1 MINHKLLITELPVSK
16 PKPLVLAIRFLISTS
31 FVVGSGAVGADV
43 NAHLPNLSNSSAN
56 LTSAPV
62 TVNAQGTAMTID
74 QKHSADKVTLDWA
87 NFNIDKGYSV
97 NFDQTV
103 NQVALNNIH
112 QADASK
118 ILGSLTAGGQ
128 VYLIN
133 QNGFLFGK
141 DSQVNVNS
149 LVASTLGISD
159 TNFQTGIVN
168 VFDKNKTATLQ
179 GNGELYLKDGQG
191 NILKDQNGQNIKIEI
206 FVESGASI
214 KTNAAGGRVILA
226 APSIT
231 NQGNISTPDG
241 QTLLAASSDKVYL
254 QEANGDPNI
263 RGLLVEV
270 GTGGV
275 VNNLGSVIAE
285 RGNASLLG
293 FAVNQ
298 QGVVSASTSV
308 LLNGSVRLLAH
319 EGIQDPTSTNG
330 KLLGSST
337 TRATALD
344 DGLGTQ
350 ATVTLAKDSVTS
362 VKLDADKT
370 KTALDAQAQ
379 LRSDIEIS
387 GHKVQLLENSLV
399 QAKSGNVTIQA
410 VDNVST
416 PLQKGDARI
425 YMAANSQVD
434 VSGVKDVPV
443 SVDKNIV
450 NVELRKNELRDAPL
464 QRNGILYTQKVNV
477 DIRDA
482 TIKYDSKGNLISA
495 SIPTADITGAVA
507 RIARNID
514 ERSISGGSVNLS
526 SSGDVITSGGDAVI
540 PASQI
545 DISGGSTTYQG
556 GLIQTTQLLSSG
568 NTYDISQADPNRHYD
583 SILSVKDST
592 RYSPGYVQ
600 GASGGQLT
608 ISGYEAVLQGK
619 LQAQTILG
627 ALQRL
632 PSHFSVDGKTI
643 LQGNLQA
650 ETLNGALPSLPS
662 QFAVGSTLTIDL
674 NNGNNIG
681 LQDVVLGSHFTT
693 QKLGAD
699 YLIPRKGLGSDS
711 PIALN
716 LDSDILNASKVGQIS
731 IKTNGTLTLN
741 KDSVFTL
748 PTARILNTTTFDA
761 TAQNFNILGS
771 IISPSGSVKLQSA
784 TLVGDAIIVGATAKI
799 DVSGLWV
806 NDSQDIRLGKAL
818 SPIAIQGGQV
828 SLIAEQGDL
837 VLKQGSRIS
846 ADGGAWKQNTGSVSA
861 GNAGAIK
868 LEAANHTPG
877 GIASS
882 LLLEGELS
890 ATALQW
896 GNNVAAKGG
905 SLTLVSNEVVI
916 GATADVPQRNDGS
929 VKPLVLAP
937 SFFKHGGFSN
947 YNITSDEYSINVA
960 ANAQVLLQ
968 QSVYNFS
975 ATLDS
980 APTGSYLSALSTPN
994 FYAENLGL
1002 ANPVN
1007 LTLTYAEL
1015 NDQKRQESVNIGKGA
1030 LIQTDIGGSI
1040 TLNSDTSIIVDGTLN
1055 APAGSINLNITMPTV
1070 DGGYFANQGIW
1081 LGADSH
1087 LLAKGAF
1094 KRTFNLNNLETGTVL
1109 SGGSVNLTANRGYIF
1124 EQAGTHPDDAQIDVS
1139 GISHTLDFMDQSV
1152 IKTSRNIAS
1161 DGGSINF
1168 TAAEGIFAQ
1177 GNMQAKSG
1185 GGSASGGS
1193 LSIDLNKNLRNKPF
1207 PTVLS
1212 GQFPDDINP
1221 LETESVIISGDN
1233 QLLIPGNLQQKFVDP
1248 NTQQQETVIDAFL
1261 SGKALFSSQLIN
1273 QGNFGSIN
1281 IQVDATPVSGVLSNA
1296 IVFNGNVNLSAERQ
1310 IILDSPIIKSESLF
1324 VDSIKN
1330 QDGSDLLAQDGSIVK
1345 NIVLNDKDITAKKVE
1360 LESAYLALGSTLV
1373 RNNSGLNVIAPD
1385 ASAGNNDFTVNAQ
1398 GIELIG
1404 GLSFSGLKQINLS
1417 STGDLR
1423 LRGIA
1428 DGANNGKDLLGQLN
1442 VAANLNIT
1450 ATQIYPATLT
1460 HFTIN
1465 DSLVDATVSFMG
1477 NNAVKAPIYSA
1488 AGQLTVKATNIN
1500 QKGVLEAPFGQLV
1513 LNATNNLTLASG
1525 SVTSVSG
1532 QGSTVLFGQG
1542 SGGVNWLYPINS
1554 TNNIVVSTP
1563 PEKRMELIAKHLDL
1577 QSGSTVNLS
1586 GGGDLYAYEFIT
1598 GAGGTND
1605 ILDVPVSQKFAVIP
1619 GVNNILTPYDPNE
1632 SSKSGLVVGQSVY
1645 LNAGAG
1651 LAAGWYTVLP
1661 AHYALLPNAYL
1672 ITPKSGTQD
1681 QVQNLTNLAG
1691 ATIVSGRYGV
1701 VDTAIANART
1711 QGFMVQPGSIA
1722 RLFSQYTDYSAN
1734 QFFSKSTT
1742 GVVPQLPKDAGTLV
1756 LDAQSSLVLETNLL
1770 ANPDNTGLGG
1780 QVDISADQIEVV
1792 ANKADLSNL
1801 ADGIV
1806 GLWVNDLNKLKAPS
1820 LLLGGKRSKDALGQH
1835 VTETASTVTIDANV
1849 DLKGQDIILT
1859 AINNLTVQKDATVE
1873 SSGKSVVAGG
1883 NLYVNKINGGSDGAL
1898 LRVSN
1903 LGQVNLIRNE
1913 AITANEGV
1921 LTIEEGAHLKA
1932 SGSMLL
1938 DSTKNTVSKGS
1949 IDMQGG
1955 SLALDASAISLGA
1968 VPSNTQ
1974 GLVLANTQFNLDE
1987 LRLNSSS
1994 ALNIYGSIDLK
2005 TTNLLISAAVINGF
2019 NNADGTEGKA
2029 NISAN
2034 TIKLSNLGAST
2045 TQKGNGTGEL
2055 NLTSSAEIL
2064 LGSGQYS
2071 ISGFKQVNMSAIQ
2084 AIKGLGQTIESV
2096 TGNSST
2102 ADPGVLNVAADLT
2115 LTAAYFGG
2123 DSASTTSINAA
2134 GYNVVMSSPN
2144 TSYVADP
2151 KAGLGSK
2158 WTVIGD
2164 SINSSAKFDLPS
2176 GILSLTALQQDL
2188 NLGIKQKD
2196 SNGLGVVLGSYID
2209 LSGRSIDFS
2218 GTTKSSPG
2226 GSLVLVANKGN
2237 VNLPSVSSIN
2247 LAGAHSVNG
2256 AKQLSNNGSLAVSAV
2271 NGQFNWQGSIDAKG
2285 GTIPSADFSQA
2296 SLQLDVKNLGDF
2308 SLLNKQ
2314 IAAAGFT
2321 QKLTLEQHGFGDLSI
2336 AASDIVKAQ
2345 QINLAVDQ
2353 GVVSIAGKLD
2363 ASGIKAGKV
2372 NIYGR
2377 NGIILE
2383 GKGQIIA
2390 NTTLAGA
2397 TGGSVTL
2404 DTVHR
2409 NDMGSGLLNL
2419 LGGSVDVSGGAQGF
2433 GGAVHLRTGSNDANH
2448 INISTINSKI
2458 LGSDSLKTS
2467 VEATRVYN
2475 NQTVIDAALIN
2486 TLSQDTQTFM
2496 NTHPSLVNNSGAAVS
2511 ILPGI
2516 EIRSHTDLNLANAW
2530 DLMTWRYADASGNNT
2545 LPGFLTLR
2553 AGGNL
2558 NVNASL
2564 SDAVATSSLGGKVY
2578 QDLIQSGQSWSYNL
2592 LAGGNVNL
2600 AAAYSA
2606 ADPLSPFTNT
2616 DTQVVVRTGTGNINV
2631 NAGKDIVFNQSTS
2644 ATLNSSNNAS
2654 AIYTVGTTGYGELT
2668 QENKLVG
2675 GFLLAQY
2682 PNHGG
2687 DISLSAEGNIVGV
2700 QTGQQITDWQIR
2712 LGNAANPTSWGINIS
2727 SADVS
2732 IKPVNVA
2739 GAIIYPKGT
2748 RNFNQNVG
2756 ALGGGDVTVVAGGD
2770 VNNLSVMI
2778 PTSFMPGDSLTS
2790 PTGSGGDL
2798 TVTAGNN
2805 IVGGEF
2811 YTGLGAANLVAGGGI
2826 TQSPIN
2832 NTNEM
2837 IGVILD
2843 VGNANFNLQARQ
2855 DINLAAVINP
2865 TIIKQNTKTTQKF
2878 KSPDARFFTY
2888 GANSAINLESIAGNL
2903 VLQNS
2908 YQAVQTLKNISTSY
2922 GTGFEYTVYPGI
2934 LNAAALAGDIRIDN
2948 AMTLFPSA
2956 AGQLQLLAN
2965 NNIGIDAS
2973 AITNQ
2978 RVAISMS
2985 DTDPALLPSVQNP
2998 VSSLEGNYGSGDI
3011 QTRELLDPTSPVP
3024 QTIHALTPLHQGD
3037 ANKPLINARLGSISF
3052 PSAVQ
3057 ASIYLPQ
3064 AANIIAGG
3072 NINNLSV
3079 SGQNL
3084 VASDVTLIKAGG
3096 NISFDAQL
3104 DGNGNVQSNDQQ
3116 ILLGGPGQLQVLAGQ
3131 NISLGSSKGIQ
3142 TIANI
3147 FNSVLGS
3154 NNGADINVLAGLADK
3169 GTESIA
3175 YQAFIDK
3182 YKTVAAYS
3190 SKLKALE
3197 GLSVSQQRQH
3207 LDVILAILFEEI
3219 KQAATAAASAPVN
3232 QRAALYKQGTDAVN
3246 TLFPNKNY
3254 AGDLSLVFSE
3264 IKTLGGGNVN
3274 LLVPGGKLDVGLAG
3288 KLAGISK
3295 TAAELGIVVEQQG
3308 NLNILASKDINVN
3321 QSRVFTLGG
3330 GDINAWSAQGSIDAG
3345 KGAKSAISA
3354 PAPVTTVDANGNI
3367 QTVFPPIIS
3376 GSGIQAI
3383 GGGNVYLAAPFGIV
3397 DAGEAGISGGRVTIA
3412 ATAVIGASNISSTSG
3427 TVGVPTTVSAPINMS
3442 GANGATASA
3451 TKNAT
3456 QSADD
3461 DNKSNNGS
3469 DGSSKKKVSI
3479 ISADIVGFGDCSV
3492 NDVKEGKN
3500 GCGA

>member
-31 FVVGSGAVGADV
+31 FVVGSGGVAADV
-43 NAHLPNLSNSSAN
+43 NAHLPNLSAPAN

-62 TVNAQGTAMTID
+62 TVNAQGTEMTID

-97 NFDQTV
+97 NFEQTA

-159 TNFQTGIVN
+159 ANFQTGIVN
-168 VFDKNKTATLQ
+168 VFDQNKTAALQ
-179 GNGELYLKDGQG
+179 GNGELYLKDAQG
-191 NILKDQNGQNIKIEI
+191 NVLTDKSGNKIKIEI

-241 QTLLAASSDKVYL
+241 QALIAAASDKVYL

-275 VNNLGSVIAE
+275 VNNLGSVIAD

-319 EGIQDPTSTNG
+319 EGIQNPASTKG
-330 KLLGSST
+330 KLLGATT
-337 TRATALD
+337 TRGTALD

-350 ATVTLAKDSVTS
+350 ATVNLASGSVTS
-362 VKLDADKT
+362 VELDTDKT

-410 VDNVST
+410 LDNVSA
-416 PLQKGDARI
+416 PLQKGNARI

-443 SVDKNIV
+443 SVDKNVV

-514 ERSISGGSVNLS
+514 ERSVSGGSVNLN
-526 SSGDVITSGGDAVI
+526 SSGDVITQS
-540 PASQI
+540 ASQI
-545 DISGGSTTYQG
+545 DFSGGSITYQG
-556 GLIQTTQLLSSG
+556 GLIQTTRLLSNG
-568 NTYDISQADPNRHYD
+568 NSYDISQADPNRHYD
-583 SILSVKDST
+583 SILSAKDST
-592 RYSPGYVQ
+592 RYSPSYVQ

-619 LQAQTILG
+619 LQAQTIIG

-632 PSHFSVDGKTI
+632 PSQFSVDGKTI

-650 ETLNGALPSLPS
+650 ETDGALPTLPS

-674 NNGNNIG
+674 SNGNSFG
-681 LQDVVLGSHFTT
+681 SQDMVLGSSFMT

-699 YLIPRKGLGSDS
+699 YLIPRKETGSDT

-716 LDSDILNASKVGQIS
+716 LDSNMLNASKVGQIS
-731 IKTNGTLTLN
+731 IKTNGSLTLN
-741 KDSVFTL
+741 EGSVLSL
-748 PTARILNTTTFDA
+748 PAARILNATTFDA

-784 TLVGDAIIVGATAKI
+784 ALQGDAIVMGAKAAI
-799 DVSGLWV
+799 DVSGLWI
-806 NDSQDIRLGKAL
+806 NDSKDIQLGNGL

-837 VLKQGSRIS
+837 VLNSGSRIR
-846 ADGGAWKQNTGSVSA
+846 ADGGAWKQNSGSVTA
-861 GNAGAIK
+861 GNAGAIT
-868 LEAANHTPG
+868 LVAANHTPG

-896 GNNVAAKGG
+896 GNHVAAKGG

-916 GATADVPQRNDGS
+916 GSASDVPKRNEGS
-929 VKPLVLAP
+929 VKSLVLAP
-937 SFFKHGGFSN
+937 GFFQYGGFSD
-947 YNITSDEYSINVA
+947 YNITSNLYGIDVA

-968 QSVYNFS
+968 QFAYTFNATIDS
-975 ATLDS
+975 AT
-980 APTGSYLSALSTPN
+980 TGSYLGALGKPN
-994 FYAENLGL
+994 FSAESLGL
-1002 ANPVN
+1002 VNPVN

-1015 NDQKRQESVNIGKGA
+1015 NDQNRQESVNIGKGA

-1055 APAGSINLNITMPTV
+1055 APAGSINLNIILPTV

-1081 LGADSH
+1081 LGADSQ

-1094 KRTFNLNNLETGTVL
+1094 KPTFNANGWVTGDVL
-1109 SGGSVNLTANRGYIF
+1109 SGGHVTLTAKRGYIVD
-1124 EQAGTHPDDAQIDVS
+1124 QSGSLIDVS
-1139 GISHTLDFMDQSV
+1139 GSNQFLDFMDQNL
-1152 IKTSRNIAS
+1152 IKTSQNIAS
-1161 DGGSINF
+1161 DAGSISF
-1168 TAAEGIFAQ
+1168 KAGEGISSNGIFKAQ
-1177 GNMQAKSG
+1177 SG
-1185 GGSASGGS
+1185 GGSAAGGS
-1193 LSIDLNKNLRNKPF
+1193 LTIVLDRALRSKPF
-1207 PTVLS
+1207 PIVTT
-1212 GQFPDDINP
+1212 GQFPDDIDP
-1221 LETESVIISGDN
+1221 LETESIVVSASTHIPVNSGLTG
-1233 QLLIPGNLQQKFVDP
+1233 QALLDGN
-1248 NTQQQETVIDAFL
+1248 
-1261 SGKALFSSQLIN
+1261 LIN
-1273 QGNFGSIN
+1273 QAGFSSIN
-1281 IQVDATPVSGVLSNA
+1281 LKVDASPVGNTLANA
-1296 IVFNGNVNLSAERQ
+1296 IVFDGDVTLHADRQ
-1310 IILDSPIIKSESLF
+1310 IVLDAPIIEDFKGH
-1324 VDSIKN
+1324 VD
-1330 QDGSDLLAQDGSIVK
+1330 LE
-1345 NIVLNDKDITAKKVE
+1345 TAYAV
-1360 LESAYLALGSTLV
+1360 LGSTLV
-1373 RNNSGLNVIAPD
+1373 RKNPGSTILAPD
-1385 ASAGNNDFTVNAQ
+1385 ARLGNNNFTVNAQ
-1398 GIELIG
+1398 GIDLIG
-1404 GLSFSGLKQINLS
+1404 GLTFSGFKQVNINS
-1417 STGDLR
+1417 AGDLR

-1428 DGANNGKDLLGQLN
+1428 DDINSGKDLLGQLN
-1442 VAANLNIT
+1442 VAANLNIS
-1450 ATQIYPATLT
+1450 AAQIYPATLT
-1460 HFTIN
+1460 HYTIN
-1465 DSLVDATVSFMG
+1465 DTLTDATVSFMG
-1477 NNAVKAPIYSA
+1477 NNAVKSPIYSA
-1488 AGQLTVKATNIN
+1488 AGQLTVNATNIN
-1500 QKGVLEAPFGQLV
+1500 QQGVLEAPFGQLV
-1513 LNATNNLTLASG
+1513 LNATNTLTLASG
-1525 SVTSVSG
+1525 SLTSVSG

-1542 SGGVNWLYPINS
+1542 SGGVNWLYPLNSTS
-1554 TNNIVVSTP
+1554 TNNIVVSIP
-1563 PEKRMELIAKHLDL
+1563 PEKRLELIAKHLDL
-1577 QSGSTVNLS
+1577 QSGSTINLS
-1586 GGGDLYAYEFIT
+1586 GGGDLYAYEFVT

-1605 ILDVPVSQKFAVIP
+1605 FLNVPVSQKFAVIP
-1619 GVNNILTPYDPNE
+1619 GVNNIMTPYDPFE
-1632 SSKSGLVVGQSVY
+1632 SSKSDLAVGQSVY

-1701 VDTAIANART
+1701 ADTAIANART

-1722 RLFSQYTDYSAN
+1722 KLFSEYTSYSAN
-1734 QFFSKSTT
+1734 QFFAKSTT

-1756 LDAQSSLVLETNLL
+1756 LDAKSSLVLETNLL
-1770 ANPDNTGLGG
+1770 ANPDNSGLGG
-1780 QVDISADQIEVV
+1780 QVDISASQLEVV

-1801 ADGIV
+1801 GAEIV
-1806 GLWVNDLNKLKAPS
+1806 GLWVNDLNKLNAPS

-1835 VTETASTVTIDANV
+1835 ITETASTVTVDANV

-1859 AINNLTVQKDATVE
+1859 AMNNLTVQKDAVVE
-1873 SSGKSVVAGG
+1873 STGKSTVAGG
-1883 NLYVNKINGGSDGAL
+1883 NLYVNNINGGSDGAL

-1903 LGQVNLIRNE
+1903 LGQVDLIRNE
-1913 AITANEGV
+1913 GTTESEGV

-1938 DSTKNTVSKGS
+1938 DATKNTVSKGS

-1955 SLALDASAISLGA
+1955 SLALDSSMISLGA
-1968 VPSNTQ
+1968 APNNTQ

-2071 ISGFKQVNMSAIQ
+2071 ISGFKQVNMSATQ
-2084 AIKGLGQTIESV
+2084 AIKGLGQTLDST
-2096 TGNSST
+2096 TGNSSI
-2102 ADPGVLNVAADLT
+2102 AAPGVLSVAADLS

-2123 DSASTTSINAA
+2123 DNGSTTSINTA

-2176 GILSLTALQQDL
+2176 GILGLTALQQDL

-2196 SNGLGVVLGSYID
+2196 SNGHDVVVGGYID

-2218 GTTKSSPG
+2218 GTNKSSPG

-2237 VNLPSVSSIN
+2237 VNLPSVSTIN
-2247 LAGAHSVNG
+2247 LAGAHVANG
-2256 AKQLSNNGSLAVSAV
+2256 SQQLSNNGSLSVSAV
-2271 NGQFNWQGSIDAKG
+2271 NGQFNWQGLIDAKG
-2285 GTIPSADFSQA
+2285 GTILSADFSQA

-2321 QKLTLEQHGFGDLSI
+2321 QNLTLEQQGAGDLSI

-2345 QINLAVDQ
+2345 HINLVVDQ
-2353 GVVSIAGKLD
+2353 GAVNIAGTLD
-2363 ASGIKAGKV
+2363 ASGNKAGNV
-2372 NIYGR
+2372 SIYGR
-2377 NGIILE
+2377 NGITLA
-2383 GKGQIIA
+2383 GKGQIVA
-2390 NTTLAGA
+2390 NTTLASA
-2397 TGGSVTL
+2397 AGGSVTL

-2409 NDMGSGLLNL
+2409 DDTGSGLLNL
-2419 LGGSVDVSGGAQGF
+2419 SGGSIDVSGGAQGF
-2433 GGAVHLRTGSNDANH
+2433 GGAVHLRTGRNDANQL
-2448 INISTINSKI
+2448 NISTINSKI
-2458 LGSDSLKTS
+2458 LGADPLKTS

-2475 NQTVIDAALIN
+2475 NQTIIDAALIN

-2496 NTHPSLVNNSGAAVS
+2496 NTHPTLVNHSGAAVS

-2516 EIRSHTDLNLANAW
+2516 EIRSQADLNLANAW
-2530 DLMTWRYADASGNNT
+2530 DLMTWRYADAFVNNT

-2553 AGGNL
+2553 AAGNL

-2564 SDAVATSSLGGKVY
+2564 TDALATSNVNGSAELY
-2578 QDLIQSGQSWSYNL
+2578 QDLIQPGQSWSYSL
-2592 LAGGNVNL
+2592 IAGGYINL
-2600 AAAYSA
+2600 ASAYSA
-2606 ADPLSPFTNT
+2606 PDPLIPDGFIE
-2616 DTQVVVRTGTGNINV
+2616 TQVVVRTGTGDINLSAV
-2631 NAGKDIVFNQSTS
+2631 KDIIFNKSS
-2644 ATLNSSNNAS
+2644 SGDLNKSNNAS
-2654 AIYTVGTTGYGELT
+2654 AIYTVGTIGYGSLQQANT
-2668 QENKLVG
+2668 DVDPNSG
-2675 GFLLAQY
+2675 ALLAQY
-2682 PNHGG
+2682 PTHGG
-2687 DISLSAEGNIVGV
+2687 NVTITTAGSVTGV

-2712 LGNAANPTSWGINIS
+2712 VGNKTIATKWGINM
-2727 SADVS
+2727 SAVDVS
-2732 IKPVNVA
+2732 TPNFVNDQ
-2739 GAIIYPKGT
+2739 IIYSKVN

-2756 ALGGGDVTVVAGGD
+2756 ALGGGNVTVLAGSD

-2778 PTSFMPGDSLTS
+2778 PTSGRSSQLLSS
-2790 PTGSGGDL
+2790 PVINGGGDIL
-2798 TVTAGNN
+2798 VFAGND
-2805 IVGGEF
+2805 VVSGEF
-2811 YTGLGAANLVAGGGI
+2811 YTGLGHADIIASGGI
-2826 TQSPIN
+2826 TQSAISKSS
-2832 NTNEM
+2832 TT
-2837 IGVILD
+2837 IGAVLD
-2843 VGNANFNLQARQ
+2843 IGDASFNLQARE
-2855 DINLAAVINP
+2855 DINLAAAINP
-2865 TIIKQNTKTTQKF
+2865 TLISQAQSDISNYQPQ
-2878 KSPDARFFTY
+2878 DARFFSY
-2888 GANSAINLESIAGNL
+2888 GENSSVNLQSIAGNL
-2903 VLQNS
+2903 VFQNS
-2908 YQAVQTLKNISTSY
+2908 YKAIQALKDIGNNN
-2922 GTGFEYTVYPGI
+2922 GTGFEYAVYPGI
-2934 LNAAALAGDIRIDN
+2934 LIGAALSGDVRIDN
-2948 AMTLFPSA
+2948 SMTLFPSA
-2956 AGQLQLLAN
+2956 SGQLQLLAN
-2965 NNIGIDAS
+2965 RNIGVDAS
-2973 AITNQ
+2973 ANTGQNI
-2978 RVAISMS
+2978 AINMS
-2985 DTDPALLPSVQNP
+2985 DTDPNKLPNAQSP
-2998 VSSLEGNYGSGDI
+2998 VGSLQGSYLNGNI
-3011 QTRELLDPTSPVP
+3011 LTQQLLDPTSAIP
-3024 QTIHALTPLHQGD
+3024 QTIHDITPLHQGD
-3037 ANKPLINARLGSISF
+3037 TNKPLIDARLGSISF
-3052 PSAVQ
+3052 PSSVQ

-3064 AANIIAGG
+3064 AANIIAGK

-3084 VASDVTLIKAGG
+3084 VSNDVTLISSGG

-3104 DGNGNVQSNDQQ
+3104 DDNGNVLSNNQQ
-3116 ILLGGPGQLQVLAGQ
+3116 IQLAGPGQLQVLAGQ

-3142 TIANI
+3142 TIANL
-3147 FNSVLGS
+3147 FNSVLGN
-3154 NNGADINVLAGLADK
+3154 NNGADINVLAGLVDQ

-3182 YKTVAAYS
+3182 YKAVPVYNS
-3190 SKLKALE
+3190 QLKALD
-3197 GLSVSQQRQH
+3197 GLSISQQRQY

-3219 KQAATAAASAPVN
+3219 KQAATAAATAPLN
-3232 QRAALYKQGTDAVN
+3232 QRAALYKQGTDAIN

-3254 AGDLSLVFSE
+3254 EGDLSLVFSQ
-3264 IKTLGGGNVN
+3264 IKTLGGGDVN

-3295 TAAELGIVVEQQG
+3295 SAAQLGIVVEQQG
-3308 NLNILASKDINVN
+3308 SLSILASKDINVN

-3412 ATAVIGASNISSTSG
+3412 ATAVIGASNISSTNG

>member
-31 FVVGSGAVGADV
+31 FVVGSGGVAADV
-43 NAHLPNLSNSSAN
+43 NAHLPNLSAPAN

-62 TVNAQGTAMTID
+62 TVNAQGTEMTID

-97 NFDQTV
+97 NFEQTA

-159 TNFQTGIVN
+159 ANFQTGIVN
-168 VFDKNKTATLQ
+168 VFDQNKTAALQ
-179 GNGELYLKDGQG
+179 GNGELYLKDAQG
-191 NILKDQNGQNIKIEI
+191 NVLTDKSGNKIKIEI

-241 QTLLAASSDKVYL
+241 QALIAAASDKVYL

-275 VNNLGSVIAE
+275 VNNLGSVIAD

-319 EGIQDPTSTNG
+319 EGIQNPASTKG
-330 KLLGSST
+330 KLLGATT
-337 TRATALD
+337 TRGTALD

-350 ATVTLAKDSVTS
+350 ATVNLASGSVTS
-362 VKLDADKT
+362 VELDTDKT

-410 VDNVST
+410 LDNVSA
-416 PLQKGDARI
+416 PLQKGNARI

-443 SVDKNIV
+443 SVDKNVV

-514 ERSISGGSVNLS
+514 ERSVSGGSVNLN
-526 SSGDVITSGGDAVI
+526 SSGDVITQS
-540 PASQI
+540 ASQI
-545 DISGGSTTYQG
+545 DFSGGSITYQG
-556 GLIQTTQLLSSG
+556 GLIQTTRLLSNG
-568 NTYDISQADPNRHYD
+568 NSYDISQADPNRHYD
-583 SILSVKDST
+583 SILSAKDST
-592 RYSPGYVQ
+592 RYSPSYVQ

-619 LQAQTILG
+619 LQAQTIIG

-632 PSHFSVDGKTI
+632 PSQFSVDGKTI

-650 ETLNGALPSLPS
+650 ESDGALPTLPS

-674 NNGNNIG
+674 SNGNSFG
-681 LQDVVLGSHFTT
+681 SQDMVLGSSFMT

-699 YLIPRKGLGSDS
+699 YLIPRKETGSDT

-716 LDSDILNASKVGQIS
+716 LDSNMLNASKVGQIS
-731 IKTNGTLTLN
+731 IKTNGSLTLN
-741 KDSVFTL
+741 EGSVLSL
-748 PTARILNTTTFDA
+748 PAARILNATTFDA

-784 TLVGDAIIVGATAKI
+784 ALQGDAIVMGAKAAI
-799 DVSGLWV
+799 DVSGLWI
-806 NDSQDIRLGKAL
+806 NDSKDIQLGNGL

-837 VLKQGSRIS
+837 VLNSGSRIR
-846 ADGGAWKQNTGSVSA
+846 ADGGAWKQNSGSVTA
-861 GNAGAIK
+861 GNAGAIT
-868 LEAANHTPG
+868 LVAANHTPG

-896 GNNVAAKGG
+896 GNHVAAKGG

-916 GATADVPQRNDGS
+916 GSASDVPKRNEGS
-929 VKPLVLAP
+929 VKSLVLAP
-937 SFFKHGGFSN
+937 GFFQYGGFSD
-947 YNITSDEYSINVA
+947 YNITSNLYGIDVA

-968 QSVYNFS
+968 QFAYTFNATIDS
-975 ATLDS
+975 AT
-980 APTGSYLSALSTPN
+980 TGSYLGALGKPN
-994 FYAENLGL
+994 FSAESLGL
-1002 ANPVN
+1002 VNPVN

-1015 NDQKRQESVNIGKGA
+1015 NDQNRQESVNIGKGA

-1055 APAGSINLNITMPTV
+1055 APAGSINLNIILPTV

-1081 LGADSH
+1081 LGADSQ

-1094 KRTFNLNNLETGTVL
+1094 KPTFNANGWVTGDVL
-1109 SGGSVNLTANRGYIF
+1109 SGGHVTLTAKRGYIVD
-1124 EQAGTHPDDAQIDVS
+1124 QSGSLIDVS
-1139 GISHTLDFMDQSV
+1139 GSNQFLDFMDQNL
-1152 IKTSRNIAS
+1152 IKTSQNIAS
-1161 DGGSINF
+1161 DAGSISF
-1168 TAAEGIFAQ
+1168 KAGEGISSNGTFKAQ
-1177 GNMQAKSG
+1177 SG
-1185 GGSASGGS
+1185 GGSAAGGS
-1193 LSIDLNKNLRNKPF
+1193 LTIVLDRALRSKPF
-1207 PTVLS
+1207 PIVTT
-1212 GQFPDDINP
+1212 GQFPDDIDP
-1221 LETESVIISGDN
+1221 LETESIVVSASTHIPVNSGLTG
-1233 QLLIPGNLQQKFVDP
+1233 QALLDGN
-1248 NTQQQETVIDAFL
+1248 
-1261 SGKALFSSQLIN
+1261 LIN
-1273 QGNFGSIN
+1273 QAGFSSIN
-1281 IQVDATPVSGVLSNA
+1281 LKVDASPVGNTLANA
-1296 IVFNGNVNLSAERQ
+1296 IVFDGDVTLHADRQ
-1310 IILDSPIIKSESLF
+1310 IVLDAPIIEDFKGH
-1324 VDSIKN
+1324 VD
-1330 QDGSDLLAQDGSIVK
+1330 LE
-1345 NIVLNDKDITAKKVE
+1345 TAYAV
-1360 LESAYLALGSTLV
+1360 LGSTLV
-1373 RNNSGLNVIAPD
+1373 RKNPGSTILAPD
-1385 ASAGNNDFTVNAQ
+1385 ARLGNNNFTVNAQ
-1398 GIELIG
+1398 GIDLIG
-1404 GLSFSGLKQINLS
+1404 GLTFSGFKQVNINS
-1417 STGDLR
+1417 AGDLR

-1428 DGANNGKDLLGQLN
+1428 DDINSGKDLLGQLN
-1442 VAANLNIT
+1442 VAANLNIS
-1450 ATQIYPATLT
+1450 AAQIYPATLT
-1460 HFTIN
+1460 HYTIN
-1465 DSLVDATVSFMG
+1465 DTLTDATVSFMG

-1488 AGQLTVKATNIN
+1488 AGELTVNATNIN
-1500 QKGVLEAPFGQLV
+1500 QQGVLEAPFGQLV
-1513 LNATNNLTLASG
+1513 LNATNTLTLASG
-1525 SVTSVSG
+1525 SLTSVSG

-1542 SGGVNWLYPINS
+1542 SGGVNWLYPLNSTS
-1554 TNNIVVSTP
+1554 TNNIVVSIP
-1563 PEKRMELIAKHLDL
+1563 PEKRLELIAKHLDL
-1577 QSGSTVNLS
+1577 QSGSTINLS
-1586 GGGDLYAYEFIT
+1586 GGGDLYAYEFVT

-1605 ILDVPVSQKFAVIP
+1605 FLNVPVSQKFAVIP
-1619 GVNNILTPYDPNE
+1619 GVNNIMTPYDPFE
-1632 SSKSGLVVGQSVY
+1632 SSKSDLAVGQSVY

-1701 VDTAIANART
+1701 ADTAIANART

-1722 RLFSQYTDYSAN
+1722 KLFSEYTSYSAN
-1734 QFFSKSTT
+1734 QFFAKSTT

-1756 LDAQSSLVLETNLL
+1756 LDAKSSLVLETNLL
-1770 ANPDNTGLGG
+1770 ANPDNSGLGG
-1780 QVDISADQIEVV
+1780 QVDISASQLEVV

-1801 ADGIV
+1801 GAEIV
-1806 GLWVNDLNKLKAPS
+1806 GLWVNDLNKLNAPS

-1835 VTETASTVTIDANV
+1835 ITETASTVTVDANV

-1859 AINNLTVQKDATVE
+1859 AMNNLTVQKDAVVE
-1873 SSGKSVVAGG
+1873 STGKSTVAGG
-1883 NLYVNKINGGSDGAL
+1883 NLYVNNINGGSDGAL

-1903 LGQVNLIRNE
+1903 LGQVDLIRNE
-1913 AITANEGV
+1913 GTTESEGV

-1938 DSTKNTVSKGS
+1938 DATKNTVSKGS

-1955 SLALDASAISLGA
+1955 SLALDSSMISLGA
-1968 VPSNTQ
+1968 APNNTQ

-2071 ISGFKQVNMSAIQ
+2071 ISGFKQVNMSATQ
-2084 AIKGLGQTIESV
+2084 AIKGLGQTLDST
-2096 TGNSST
+2096 TGNSSI
-2102 ADPGVLNVAADLT
+2102 AAPGVLSVAADLS

-2123 DSASTTSINAA
+2123 DNGSTTSINTA

-2176 GILSLTALQQDL
+2176 GILGLTALQQDL

-2196 SNGLGVVLGSYID
+2196 SNGHDVVVGGYID

-2218 GTTKSSPG
+2218 GTNKSSPG

-2237 VNLPSVSSIN
+2237 VNLPSVSTIN
-2247 LAGAHSVNG
+2247 LAGAHVANG
-2256 AKQLSNNGSLAVSAV
+2256 SQQLSNNGSLSVSAV
-2271 NGQFNWQGSIDAKG
+2271 NGQFNWQGLIDAKG
-2285 GTIPSADFSQA
+2285 GTILSADFSQA

-2321 QKLTLEQHGFGDLSI
+2321 QNLTLEQQGAGDLSI

-2345 QINLAVDQ
+2345 HINLVVDQ
-2353 GVVSIAGKLD
+2353 GAVNIAGTLD
-2363 ASGIKAGKV
+2363 ASGNKAGNV
-2372 NIYGR
+2372 SIYGR
-2377 NGIILE
+2377 NGITLA
-2383 GKGQIIA
+2383 GKGQIVA
-2390 NTTLAGA
+2390 NTTLASA
-2397 TGGSVTL
+2397 AGGSVAL

-2409 NDMGSGLLNL
+2409 DDTGSGLLNL
-2419 LGGSVDVSGGAQGF
+2419 SGGLIDVSGGAQGF
-2433 GGAVHLRTGSNDANH
+2433 AGAAHIRTGRNDANH

-2553 AGGNL
+2553 AAGNL

-2578 QDLIQSGQSWSYNL
+2578 QDLIQAGQSWSYNL
-2592 LAGGNVNL
+2592 LAGDNVNL
-2600 AAAYSA
+2600 AASYSA
-2606 ADPLSPFTNT
+2606 TNPLSPSDTI

-2631 NAGKDIVFNQSTS
+2631 NAGKDVVFNQSTS
-2644 ATLNSSNNAS
+2644 ASLDSSNNAS
-2654 AIYTVGTTGYGELT
+2654 AIYTVGTTGYGDLK
-2668 QENKLVG
+2668 QEDKLVG

-2687 DISLSAEGNIVGV
+2687 AVSLSAEGNIVGV

-2727 SADVS
+2727 SADISIRPVS
-2732 IKPVNVA
+2732 VDGNL
-2739 GAIIYPKGT
+2739 IYPKGT

-2865 TIIKQNTKTTQKF
+2865 TIIKQNPKTTQKF